1 MVVTIRL
8 RPSWAVSGLIAV
20 DDLLRS
26 RPRRSKPAT
35 LSLGVRSLGVATT
48 CLVLIATSTADAPV
62 PRVKPI
68 PVLASKPDPRIVRLG
83 KLFRTYNC
91 PEPHHIPE
99 YLSAADGY
107 GLDYRLLPAVSIRE
121 TLCGTME
128 KENNRWG
135 YHQGRQTFPS
145 IEAGI
150 DFMARQLAENPLYK
164 GKTLQ
169 EKLYTYNPRPA
180 YPDEVER
187 IMRRA
192 D

>member
-1 MVVTIRL
+1 MVITIRL
-8 RPSWAVSGLIAV
+8 TPCPATRWLIAV
-20 DDLLRS
+20 DDFLQA
-26 RPRRSKPAT
+26 RRRWSKPAAQYP
-35 LSLGVRSLGVATT
+35 GARSLSVVTVGLVCCATF
-48 CLVLIATSTADAPV
+48 TADASV
-62 PRVKPI
+62 PLVKPT
-68 PVLASKPDPRIVRLG
+68 PGLASKPDPRVVRLG
-83 KLFRTYNC
+83 KLFRTYHC

-128 KENNRWG
+128 KQNNRWG
-135 YHQGRQTFPS
+135 YHPGRQTFPS

-169 EKLYTYNPRPA
+169 EKLYTYNPLSA
-180 YPDEVER
+180 YPGEVER

>member
-1 MVVTIRL
+1 VIVTLRL
-8 RPSWAVSGLIAV
+8 TPSWTARCLIAAEGFFA
-20 DDLLRS
+20 S
-26 RPRRSKPAT
+26 PRRWSKFAT
-35 LSLGVRSLGVATT
+35 LRHCARLLGVAPAG
-48 CLVLIATSTADAPV
+48 LVLCAISTADAPV
-62 PRVKPI
+62 SRVKPI
-68 PVLASKPDPRIVRLG
+68 PAPASKPDPRIVRLR

-121 TLCGTME
+121 TLCGIAE
-128 KENNRWG
+128 KQNNRWG
-135 YHQGRQTFPS
+135 YHPGRQTFPS
-145 IEAGI
+145 IEVGI
-150 DFMARQLAENPLYK
+150 DFVARQLARNPLYK

-169 EKLYTYNPRPA
+169 EKLFTYNPLPA
-180 YPDEVER
+180 YPGEVER

>member
-1 MVVTIRL
+1 VKSPEAARC
-8 RPSWAVSGLIAV
+8 LIAV
-20 DDLLRS
+20 EGLLRS
-26 RPRRSKPAT
+26 TRRWSKLAT
-35 LSLGVRSLGVATT
+35 LCLCARSAGIAAAG
-48 CLVLIATSTADAPV
+48 LVLCATSTVDVPV
-62 PRVKPI
+62 SLVKPI
-68 PVLASKPDPRIVRLG
+68 PVAASKPDPRIVRLG
-83 KLFRTYNC
+83 KLFRSYNC

-121 TLCGTME
+121 TLCGIAE
-128 KENNRWG
+128 KQNNRWG
-135 YHQGRQTFPS
+135 YHPGRQSFPS

-150 DFMARQLAENPLYK
+150 DFVARQLAQNPLYK

-169 EKLYTYNPRPA
+169 EKLFTYNPRLA
-180 YPDEVER
+180 YPGEVEQ